1 MPEHNTALPHL
12 PTAAGL
18 VAELAAELS
27 SHSYGI
33 ESYEQPAA
41 TADPLPKGGGGAQTT
56 LTLLGGA
63 RVAVALSG
71 AGYTVTDIRIA
82 PSCSEE
88 LLRFVGEP
96 FETLTALLSAL
107 SPEFNGAMHRCL
119 SARLLALAATQE
131 REEDA
136 GSRALAKARI
146 DQLTEFFPPNKRDDD
161 CFVRH
166 FEAEDIPALIELHRA
181 TQAVAKRDAFVAD
194 VVATLRSAKE
204 ADEDDDEAGVR
215 AINGRVAKQA
225 KQAMRANQWPETD
238 AVVLAWD
245 GILAAVDWALR
256 PEQIETQ
263 AINQIK
269 RYALVLEVLTTEPKS
284 EIALIKHVQLHM
296 YNDPK
301 LTKTFGRAVFELYNA
316 DVLSDSAI
324 VFWAAKG
331 ARPEGRDIFLKQTEA
346 LVRKLEALEDDEEAE
361 EESDDE

>member
-136 GSRALAKARI
+136 GS
-146 DQLTEFFPPNKRDDD
+146 
-161 CFVRH
+161 
-166 FEAEDIPALIELHRA
+166 
-181 TQAVAKRDAFVAD
+181 
-194 VVATLRSAKE
+194 S
-204 ADEDDDEAGVR
+204 GS
-215 AINGRVAKQA
+215 
-225 KQAMRANQWPETD
+225 ET
-238 AVVLAWD
+238 A
-245 GILAAVDWALR
+245 
-256 PEQIETQ
+256 
-263 AINQIK
+263 
-269 RYALVLEVLTTEPKS
+269 
-284 EIALIKHVQLHM
+284 
-296 YNDPK
+296 
-301 LTKTFGRAVFELYNA
+301 
-316 DVLSDSAI
+316 
-324 VFWAAKG
+324 
-331 ARPEGRDIFLKQTEA
+331 
-346 LVRKLEALEDDEEAE
+346 
-361 EESDDE
+361 